1 VVPLQQPFGHEVALQ
16 TQAPPLEQAVPLG
29 QAMQAPP
36 FVPQVAADGGEWHC
50 LLPSQQPP
58 AHDDPLQTQLPFEH
72 V

>member
-1 VVPLQQPFGHEVALQ
+1 MVPLQQPFGHEVALQ
-16 TQAPPLEQAVPLG
+16 T
-29 QAMQAPP
+29 QAPP